1 MANTNKSISNIMKL
15 LVYKKVIG
23 FTKQQKEAFETLEKY
38 NVNVNQFIRQ
48 AIKEKL
54 QKEWKQI
61 KEEKERIK
69 LPF

>member
-23 FTKQQKEAFETLEKY
+23 FTKQQKEAFETLESY